1 MSDSYINKLLIG
13 LIILIIMWYLLGQNS
28 LIGILFTMIP
38 LIILYAMNI
47 WLPARISRK
56 EKEKANNPYNK
67 DGDLSDK

>member
-1 MSDSYINKLLIG
+1 
-13 LIILIIMWYLLGQNS
+13 MWYLLGQNS
-28 LIGILFTMIP
+28 LIGILFTMVP